1 MKTRHLLLGVLAG
14 GLALGLIACGDDDDD
29 WAGSDDGG
37 TEQTRDGLAGLAPS
51 TGETAPDLD
60 SSAANGANGYDAGGG
75 QPSIAQLDRKIIFTA
90 NMTLSAEDVTGSFNQ
105 VSILAR
111 TNGGYIESSNF
122 SGGSDPERR
131 SATLTVRVPVENY
144 ENFLASIR
152 GMSGLT
158 VESEG
163 SNSTEVTE
171 QYTDLSSRLRN
182 LERTE
187 QQYLDLLAQ
196 ATTINDILTVQDRLT
211 GVREQIEQIQGRLN
225 VLDNM
230 TDFATVSM
238 TFMPVVATVETPKD
252 GGAPSLA
259 NVWETSW
266 ERSLEAAGYVAAAGV
281 VVLVASAW
289 LIVPVGL
296 VLLAARRFRKPATVT
311 TTEVAAPQ

>member
-1 MKTRHLLLGVLAG
+1 MNGRHLLMGALAG
-14 GLALGLIACGDDDDD
+14 GLALGLIACGDDDD
-29 WAGSDDGG
+29 WGGGADDADVGVQ
-37 TEQTRDGLAGLAPS
+37 ESRDVTGQPFAPS
-51 TGETAPDLD
+51 TGGDASE
-60 SSAANGANGYDAGGG
+60 SVAGGSGETGEG
-75 QPSIAQLDRKIIFTA
+75 QSLAQLDRKIIFTA
-90 NMTLSAEDVTGSFNQ
+90 NMTLSADDVSASFNQ
-105 VSILAR
+105 ASILAR

-131 SATLTVRVPVENY
+131 SATLTVRIPVENY
-144 ENFLASIR
+144 EGFLASVR
-152 GMSGLT
+152 GMTGLT

-163 SNSTEVTE
+163 SNSSEVTE

-238 TFMPVVATVETPKD
+238 TFVPVVVAVETPKD

-281 VVLVASAW
+281 VVAVASAW
-289 LIVPVGL
+289 LVVPVTL
-296 VLLAARRFRKPATVT
+296 VLLALRRFRKPAQVT
-311 TTEVAAPQ
+311 STEVTATQ